1 MCAPGNPA
9 LSNYTVTLLAPDND
23 GEEVR
28 EQVLTVGADEHIL
41 NAANAQGI
49 DLPAMCRQ
57 GRCVTCAGRIVG
69 GGKVDNSDAD
79 MYFPEDRAAGFVLL
93 CTAKPCSDLTIRIH
107 QQDSMRAHRLALGL
121 PAPYG

>member
-1 MCAPGNPA
+1 MCA
-9 LSNYTVTLLAPDND
+9 LSNSAPPSYTVKLLVPSDD
-23 GEEVR
+23 GQKES
-28 EQVLTVGADEHIL
+28 EQVVSVGANEHIL

-49 DLPAMCRQ
+49 VLPAMCRQ
-57 GRCVTCAGRIVG
+57 GRCVTCAGRIV

-93 CTAKPCSDLTIRIH
+93 CTAKPCSDLTIRTN

-121 PAPYG
+121 PAPYA